1 MSQTIRPLQ
10 NHLVIEKLD
19 DKLET
24 RAGIKLVKLV
34 KSEPCIAKVL
44 AVGPGEYDED
54 GNLHRA
60 GVEVG
65 DIIAYLRPMAKTF
78 NVDNKKVTM
87 LKFSG
92 ILGKVKNYRG

>member
-1 MSQTIRPLQ
+1 MGKTIRPLQ
-10 NHLVIEKLD
+10 NHLVIEKID

-34 KSEPCIAKVL
+34 KSEPCIGKVL
-44 AVGPGEYDED
+44 AVGPGEYDDE
-54 GNLHRA
+54 GNLHKP

-78 NVDNKKVTM
+78 DIDNEKVTM

-92 ILGKVKNYRG
+92 VLGKVKNYRG